1 MREGGF
7 QANTID
13 SELKGIED
21 GRTAWNKKTVVVVD
35 EAAMVSTENLAKL
48 AAAAR
53 SSGAKLIIAG
63 DDAQLGSIE
72 RGGMFET
79 LRQRQG
85 AAILTE
91 VQRVKDVE
99 EQALWGKMH
108 KGEFRD
114 MLAKHDKAGRIH
126 WSAKQTDAL
135 RDMAQR
141 YTADSAAAPE
151 KNRFMFA
158 FTNAEVGA
166 LNTHARGLE
175 RQRGHLGE
183 DVTLKTAHG
192 KAVFATG
199 DRIQFSGNGY
209 GKKAINAGLSNGQV
223 GTIKEIAFEGD
234 FLTPRLTVTLDAA
247 KGDKPQEISFVVGED
262 GKAGEFNNFK
272 LGYAG
277 TIYRGQGRTL
287 DQAYVCHSSQWRSS
301 AAYVALTR
309 HRESVEIFA
318 ARETVADLDA
328 MARGLAR
335 PENKRAATAYHID
348 AAQTIDLEAAIGAL
362 ELRTASRA
370 TAARPPLSRG
380 QAADAGDGGATDRT
394 TSREAGVVP
403 RGVLGAAAKV
413 AGAVFSALLGETPAA
428 PPPMTAKQRHDA
440 RIKALLDAE
449 DADRAARQQEIARRL
464 GTSVAMTPEELKRE
478 QEAQEKRSRDRGGGQ
493 SL

>member
-1 MREGGF
+1 M
-7 QANTID
+7 AH
-13 SELKGIED
+13 
-21 GRTAWNKKTVVVVD
+21 
-35 EAAMVSTENLAKL
+35 L

-53 SSGAKLIIAG
+53 AAGAKLILAG
-63 DDAQLGSIE
+63 DDEQLGSIE

-79 LRQRQG
+79 LRQTHG
-85 AAILTE
+85 AAILKE
-91 VQRVKDVE
+91 VQRVKDA
-99 EQALWGKMH
+99 EQKAAFGTDAQ
-108 KGEFRD
+108 GRVSGRARQRF
-114 MLAKHDKAGRIH
+114 DKAGGIH
-126 WSAKQTDAL
+126 WTEKQSQRLARHGGAL
-135 RDMAQR
+135 HRR
-141 YTADSAAAPE
+141 SLRRRPTSAASCSPSPMPKLA
-151 KNRFMFA
+151 
-158 FTNAEVGA
+158 T
-166 LNTHARGLE
+166 LNDYARGLAPGSAATLARIDLE
-175 RQRGHLGE
+175 DRARQGGFRDRRPHPIQRQRL
-183 DVTLKTAHG
+183 
-192 KAVFATG
+192 
-199 DRIQFSGNGY
+199 R
-209 GKKAINAGLSNGQV
+209 KKAINAGLTNGQV

-247 KGDKPQEISFVVGED
+247 KGEKPQEISFVVGED

-272 LGYAG
+272 HGYAG

-348 AAQTIDLEAAIGAL
+348 AAQTIGLEAAIGAL

-380 QAADAGDGGATDRT
+380 QATDAGDAVATDRT
-394 TSREAGVVP
+394 TSREARVVP

-428 PPPMTAKQRHDA
+428 PAPMTAKERHDA
-440 RIKALLDAE
+440 RIKAFLDAE
-449 DADRAARQQEIARRL
+449 DADRVARQQEIARRL
-464 GTSVAMTPEELKRE
+464 GTSAAMTPEELKRE

-493 SL
+493 SQPR